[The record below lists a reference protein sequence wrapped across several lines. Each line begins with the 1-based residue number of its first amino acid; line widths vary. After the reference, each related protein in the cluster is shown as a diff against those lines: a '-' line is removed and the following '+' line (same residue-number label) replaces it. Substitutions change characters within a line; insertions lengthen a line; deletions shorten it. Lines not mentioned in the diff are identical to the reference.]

1 METAGQSFRLQD
13 FRAGEELGKGAYGLV
28 KLVLHVPTSISYALK
43 VVSKAQF
50 LHESS
55 IQAIKREIRLHKSL
69 DHPHV
74 IKLHDYLEDTDHLYL
89 VLEYAARGSL
99 FRYMQKSGCL
109 SEPRARH
116 YFLQTCLGVQYLHS
130 HNVIH
135 RDLKPENLLISATND
150 IKICDF
156 GWCTLG
162 SETSAA
168 FGGTL
173 DYMAPEIVAC
183 TTHSFEVDIWALG
196 VLLFELVH
204 GRAPFNAVKK
214 SEKCKQILSLS
225 YTCDS
230 KLSPSLQNLI
240 QSLLR
245 AVPQHRL
252 SIADILTHPWL
263 QEGPTD
269 SSLPV
274 EELKKNM
281 PDTPLQCAENCE
293 LSGTPSSTIIH
304 EGEALNSKLED
315 SLPTPS
321 LVVLPLPTSPAS
333 TPLPRSRSLQATSP
347 QSMSVIHSPS
357 VQSKRQA
364 RLDALLLEAKQ
375 FPAESVYKPGLIGWV
390 GSFFSCTNR

>member
-1 METAGQSFRLQD
+1 
-13 FRAGEELGKGAYGLV
+13 
-28 KLVLHVPTSISYALK
+28 
-43 VVSKAQF
+43 
-50 LHESS
+50 
-55 IQAIKREIRLHKSL
+55 
-69 DHPHV
+69 
-74 IKLHDYLEDTDHLYL
+74 
-89 VLEYAARGSL
+89 
-99 FRYMQKSGCL
+99 
-109 SEPRARH
+109 
-116 YFLQTCLGVQYLHS
+116 VQYLHS

-135 RDLKPENLLISATND
+135 RDLKPENLLLSASND

-162 SETSAA
+162 SETSVA

-173 DYMAPEIVAC
+173 DYMAPEIVAG
-183 TTHSFEVDIWALG
+183 TTHSFAVDIWALG

-204 GRAPFNAVKK
+204 GRAPFSAVKK

-252 SIADILTHPWL
+252 SIADIITHPWL

-269 SSLPV
+269 SSLSA
-274 EELKKNM
+274 EELKENM
-281 PDTPLQCAENCE
+281 PDSALQRAENGE
-293 LSGTPSSTIIH
+293 LLDIPSLPASTLIH
-304 EGEALNSKLED
+304 KAETLNAKLED
-315 SLPTPS
+315 LLPTPS
-321 LVVLPLPTSPAS
+321 LEALLNSPAS
-333 TPLPRSRSLQATSP
+333 APLPRSRSLHAASP
-347 QSMSVIHSPS
+347 RSKSVIHSPTI
-357 VQSKRQA
+357 QSTRQA

-375 FPAESVYKPGLIGWV
+375 LPAESVHKPGLIGWV